1 MGRRVRD
8 AAVSFSLP
16 ASKQRCCLL
25 RDPWQARGGFEPM
38 GGIRPLESGMLCH
51 VPAKTP
57 HDFAAL
63 DEEMLLLYILI
74 DQPPA

>member
-1 MGRRVRD
+1 
-8 AAVSFSLP
+8 
-16 ASKQRCCLL
+16 
-25 RDPWQARGGFEPM
+25 
-38 GGIRPLESGMLCH
+38 MLCH

-63 DEEMLLLYILI
+63 DEEMLLLNILI